1 MLSRTVPAER
11 EGKVQGNLRET
22 PIRLRSPCGV
32 LHAVLYQDMDASCR
46 RGLLVCNPFAAE
58 SIFAR
63 RSLVSLAR
71 AVARQGVAVLR
82 FDYVGT
88 GDSEG
93 AFEAAGIES
102 RLKDLE
108 TAWRYLKGLPGLE
121 HAGVFGLRLGG
132 TLAALAAARGRIR
145 PDWVVLADPVSD
157 LKACLNQALRTNVA
171 SQTTSYRKVLRNR
184 QALVSAIQEGEA
196 VAVVGGFPLG
206 KVFYEEASALDPA
219 GEMKATA
226 AVVFTATVPEGA
238 DPPPEAARLLQAYEA
253 AGTPAAYVATPGQ
266 KIWELPRNYFDPPE
280 TLIRAVLDH
289 LDGPPARHTV
299 PEPEPGGTGKL
310 DASDTAFARSEV
322 PMQVNPPSGHR
333 LSGILHHPAGGPS
346 RSEGVMLVELG
357 VGARMGMHRFN
368 VRLARRLARMGYAV
382 TRVDPTGVGDSEG
395 RLGPMPRLH
404 YYDAIESGL
413 FTPDLKA
420 ILQAGIQETGIE
432 TWHVYGHCGGAM
444 AIVQA
449 LHSEDAVKG
458 LVLTDM
464 PFIPSLSPASQ
475 TQTKVVQARSWLRA
489 LTFRSN
495 YRYLLG
501 RLLVHL
507 REKLKGEGE
516 GPSSP
521 SGDTGSRV
529 KTDRNG
535 FNTALVAGFRTL
547 IRRRREIFLV
557 FSSGDRAIQE
567 FLGSEET
574 LTGLSDLT
582 RRPYKIHTVMNANHT
597 FFLQESQEAFM
608 SVLLDWFETE
618 SARTPGESIPTGR

>member
-1 MLSRTVPAER
+1 M
-11 EGKVQGNLRET
+11 
-22 PIRLRSPCGV
+22 
-32 LHAVLYQDMDASCR
+32 LYQDTDASCR
-46 RGLLVCNPFAAE
+46 RGLLVCNPFAVE

-71 AVARQGVAVLR
+71 TAARHGMAVLR

-102 RLKDLE
+102 RLTDLE
-108 TAWRYLKGLPGLE
+108 TAWRYLKGLPGLTWC
-121 HAGVFGLRLGG
+121 GVFGLRLGG
-132 TLAALAAARGRIR
+132 TLAAVAAARGRIR
-145 PDWVVLADPVSD
+145 PDRVVLADPVTD
-157 LKACLNQALRTNVA
+157 LKVCLNQAFRTNVA

-184 QALVSAIQEGEA
+184 QALVSAVLEGEA

-219 GEMKATA
+219 GEVKATE
-226 AVVFTATVPEGA
+226 AVLVTATVAEGA

-253 AGTPAAYVATPGQ
+253 AGTPAAFVATPGP
-266 KIWELPRNYFDPPE
+266 KIWDLPRTYFAPPRAV
-280 TLIRAVLDH
+280 IQAVLDH
-289 LDGPPARHTV
+289 LDRPLARPAM
-299 PEPEPGGTGKL
+299 PEPEPTGTGKL

-322 PMQVNPPSGHR
+322 PMWVNPPSGHR

-346 RSEGVMLVELG
+346 RPEGVMLVELG

-420 ILQAGIQETGIE
+420 ILQVGIQETGIKA
-432 TWHVYGHCGGAM
+432 WHVYGHCGGAM

-495 YRYLLG
+495 YRYLFG

-507 REKLKGEGE
+507 REKVKGE
-516 GPSSP
+516 GPSAP

-535 FNTALVAGFRTL
+535 FNAALVAGFRTL

-567 FLGSEET
+567 FLGSEKT

-618 SARTPGESIPTGR
+618 SARTPEETISSRE